1 MDKIELG
8 PRLGVCLGKQFK
20 KTLGRQL
27 MKFGYGMDM
36 E

>member
-1 MDKIELG
+1 MDKIELD
-8 PRLGVCLGKQFK
+8 PRLGVGLGKQFK
-20 KTLGRQL
+20 KTLGGQL